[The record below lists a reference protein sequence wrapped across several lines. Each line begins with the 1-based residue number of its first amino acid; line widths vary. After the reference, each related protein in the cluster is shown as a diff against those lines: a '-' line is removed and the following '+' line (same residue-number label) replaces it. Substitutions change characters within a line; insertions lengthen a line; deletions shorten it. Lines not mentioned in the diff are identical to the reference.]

1 MLFYSLEFILLFL
14 PLVGLGYYIS
24 YRLFKAEGVILFL
37 SAASLVFYSFWGWD
51 FLAILIVS
59 IGVNFSFYRSLASN
73 WTGANDRRA
82 TCLLISAI
90 AFNLA
95 WLGYFKYQ
103 GFFFENISMFLG
115 KDYEPLRVLFP
126 VGISFY
132 TFIQIGFLIDAR
144 SGMIEGAK
152 PVSISRYFLFGSFFP
167 YVTAG
172 PLVLQNEM
180 LPQMDS
186 DSLRPSA
193 NRAILGFSIF
203 SIGLAKKLILADA
216 LSGHAEEIF
225 KAAMFR
231 EDIGAL
237 AAWGGSVAYTL
248 QLYFDFSG
256 YSDMALGLGLMF
268 GLLLPLNFNSPLKA
282 SNIIDFW
289 RRWHMTM
296 TRFFTNYIYSPVAI
310 ALTRK
315 SIGSGYSPALKL
327 TLCVAYPTILTFLL
341 AGIWHGAGW
350 NFVVFGLIHGFAL
363 TVNHFWNSLRPWAL
377 PNVVGWFLTV
387 GVFVVSLVFFRS
399 ANVPDAL
406 YLLGE
411 MLSFASGSKQ
421 ISGTEFALLGG
432 MLAIALLA
440 PNTLEIFSSQKISSD
455 SIRPGGSLI
464 SVRWSPS
471 ISWALGLAVLVFLS
485 VSLGVNET
493 PFIYYKF

>member
-1 MLFYSLEFILLFL
+1 MLFYSIEFLLLFL
-14 PLVGLGYYIS
+14 PLAGLGYYLS
-24 YRLFKAEGVILFL
+24 YRFFGSEAVLLFL

-51 FLAILIVS
+51 FLVILLVS
-59 IGVNFSFYRSLASN
+59 ISVNFSFYRLLVSSWAG
-73 WTGANDRRA
+73 TKDRRA

-90 AFNLA
+90 AFNIA

-103 GFFFENISMFLG
+103 DFFFENLSILFS
-115 KDYEPLRVLFP
+115 KDYESLRVLFP

-144 SGMIEGAK
+144 SGMTEGAK
-152 PVSISRYFLFGSFFP
+152 PVSLSRYFLFGSFFP

-172 PLVLQNEM
+172 PLVLQNEI
-180 LPQMDS
+180 LPQMANS
-186 DSLRPSA
+186 SMRPNS

-216 LSGHAEEIF
+216 LSAHSGEIF

-231 EDIGAL
+231 EELGAV
-237 AAWGGSVAYTL
+237 AAWVGSVAYTL

-268 GLLLPLNFNSPLKA
+268 GLMLPLNFNSPLKA
-282 SNIIDFW
+282 ASIIEFW

-310 ALTRK
+310 SLTRK
-315 SIGSGYSPALKL
+315 SVMNGYSPALKL
-327 TLCVAYPTILTFLL
+327 ALCVAYPTILTFLL

-350 NFVVFGLIHGFAL
+350 NFVIFGLIHGVAL
-363 TVNHFWNSLRPWAL
+363 TVNHYWNSLKSRDL
-377 PNVVGWFLTV
+377 PHAVGWLLTV
-387 GVFVVSLVFFRS
+387 GIFVISLVFFRS

-411 MLSFASGSKQ
+411 MMSFTPEGKQ
-421 ISGTEFALLGG
+421 INATELALLGC
-432 MLAIALLA
+432 MLAIALFA
-440 PNTLEIFSSQKISSD
+440 PNTLEIFRSQKITSD
-455 SIRPGGSLI
+455 NVQPHVSL
-464 SVRWSPS
+464 VRIKWKPS
-471 ISWALGLAVLVFLS
+471 IAWALGLAVLVFFS
-485 VSLGVNET
+485 VTLGVNET